1 MGLADL
7 IKLGAHGFKP
17 AEIKQFKEKGISTD
31 EVIRLSENGYSAA
44 DINELIAL
52 DGAGEQVQ
60 PGNMEPV
67 KSQGPATSPD
77 NEGEPDKAD
86 YKKEAENAQKEAEEL
101 KKKLAEAQAKN
112 SVRDLS
118 GGAPPK
124 SAREQVQEAFRT
136 LY

>member
-44 DINELIAL
+44 DINELITL
-52 DGAGEQVQ
+52 SGEGEQVQ
-60 PGNMEPV
+60 PGHDGQT
-67 KSQGPATSPD
+67 SQQGPAGDPGND
-77 NEGEPDKAD
+77 GEEDKPD
-86 YKKEAENAQKEAEEL
+86 YKKEAEEAQKEAEEL

-118 GGAPPK
+118 GGAQPK